1 MIEATKMADKKSNK
15 MLNIKR
21 KRLKTNLSLDLPEK
35 TLQKSPTFLS
45 SIKDETSQE
54 DFIEN
59 EIEEG
64 RQENSLCQLT
74 KKVLQYI
81 KNKKQLNIN
90 INELVKD
97 LDVKKRRIYDITNV
111 LQGIGYIEKKG
122 KNEIIWIKNQNQITN
137 KKNKIKNNSFK
148 IHKQVNELNTFMDK
162 IKDEI
167 NSISSKS
174 DFFKYGYI
182 TYTDLINLSKN
193 ENINLLIIKATKGTK
208 VDIMDKKNT
217 KKTCEEIFKQFQE
230 GKIELTQKN
239 YKKINLI
246 KNENHVFFESR
257 EPHSIKVYRIN
268 NGELNE
274 IVKDESKGTYF
285 FINKN
290 INDDNNIIKNENND
304 IIQNKELIKSFNN
317 NNNENDS
324 NIKLNLINEK
334 EKKIINFNNNDIF
347 ELQNNEKCANLP
359 ENSKNQLNDGKN
371 MKHFSVYT
379 FLEWNKN
386 KNYEKNYNDIR
397 NKYCGVS
404 SLFQK

>member
-81 KNKKQLNIN
+81 ENKKKLNIN

-208 VDIMDKKNT
+208 VDIMD
-217 KKTCEEIFKQFQE
+217 
-230 GKIELTQKN
+230 
-239 YKKINLI
+239 
-246 KNENHVFFESR
+246 
-257 EPHSIKVYRIN
+257 
-268 NGELNE
+268 
-274 IVKDESKGTYF
+274 
-285 FINKN
+285 
-290 INDDNNIIKNENND
+290 
-304 IIQNKELIKSFNN
+304 
-317 NNNENDS
+317 
-324 NIKLNLINEK
+324 
-334 EKKIINFNNNDIF
+334 
-347 ELQNNEKCANLP
+347 
-359 ENSKNQLNDGKN
+359 
-371 MKHFSVYT
+371 
-379 FLEWNKN
+379 
-386 KNYEKNYNDIR
+386 
-397 NKYCGVS
+397 
-404 SLFQK
+404 